1 MKINEELIQYIGD
14 LSRLD
19 LSEEEKT
26 QAQHDLS
33 DILDYMEK
41 LNELDTAGL
50 PEMAHPFE
58 AVNCFR
64 EDVVTNTDDSENL
77 LSNAPQRK
85 NSWYKVFKTVE

>member
-19 LSEEEKT
+19 LSEEEKK
-26 QAQHDLS
+26 QAQSDLS

-58 AVNCFR
+58 AVNRFR
-64 EDVVTNTDDSENL
+64 EDVVTNADDSENL